1 MRNAFRYGSMLG
13 ALIAGISLA
22 AGQASPP
29 DAAPSAP
36 MGLTPAQK
44 TAILQAVL
52 QDGGRRAAPASFQ
65 ATVGGAVPLSV
76 PLRGLPSGAA
86 ALSPVLHGTK
96 YTMVQNQVVLVDPAT
111 MRVIDILR
119 Q

>member
-1 MRNAFRYGSMLG
+1 MRNVLRYGTMLG
-13 ALIAGISLA
+13 TVIAGIGLA

-29 DAAPSAP
+29 DAAQGAP

-44 TAILQAVL
+44 TAVLQAVL
-52 QDGGRRAAPASFQ
+52 QDAGRRAAPVSFQ
-65 ATVGGAVPLSV
+65 AAVGGEVPLSV
-76 PLRGLPSGAA
+76 PLRALPSGAA
-86 ALSPVLHGTK
+86 AQSPVLHGKK
-96 YTMVQNQVVLVDPAT
+96 YTTVQNQVVLVDPAT